1 MTVLKLYH
9 NPLSTNSRRVWI
21 ALLEKEITFELVP
34 LKLNGDQ
41 FQPDFLAISPFHH
54 VPVLADGDF
63 HIIETLAILDYLE
76 AKYPAPALLPED
88 AKARAIVRMVEMVT
102 VNELTAA
109 MSPLVRQTFGGE
121 ADAQQLETAQQ
132 QVATVLR
139 FFEGLLGDK
148 TFLGSNDGIS
158 LADVV
163 AGVSVPW
170 LPSLGLALDEYP
182 KLQAWC
188 DRLNSRDSWQKTQ
201 ASPELV
207 EAFKAQMKQLMKG
220 KQKQPLN
227 EEINELIKEDK

>member
-1 MTVLKLYH
+1 MLKLYH

>member
-21 ALLEKEITFELVP
+21 ALLEKDIPFELVSM
-34 LKLNGDQ
+34 KLNGDQ
-41 FQPDFLAISPFHH
+41 FQPDFLVISPFHH

-63 HIIETLAILDYLE
+63 HLIETLAILDYLE

-88 AKARAIVRMVEMVT
+88 AKARAIVRMVQMVT
-102 VNELTAA
+102 VNELTPA

-121 ADAQQLETAQQ
+121 ADAQQLEKAQQ
-132 QVATVLR
+132 QVATVLG

-148 TFLGSNDGIS
+148 TFLGCNDGIS

-170 LPSLGLALDEYP
+170 LPELGVSLDEYP
-182 KLQAWC
+182 KLKAWC

-227 EEINELIKEDK
+227 EEINELRKEDK